1 MSTYI
6 TTKIRGV
13 EMNRV
18 ILLGRLARDPEVRYT
33 QSAEPLAVCRFA
45 VAVERP
51 YSKNRQ
57 ENEPTADFINCVCF
71 GKRGESIN
79 QYFRKGNRIAVQGR
93 LQVSNYT
100 DQQGNKRSSTDVVV
114 EDFEFVES
122 RNERANSSEGG
133 FNPAPAPQS
142 SVAPSPSAGFSIDS
156 DAEDEDLP
164 F

>member
-1 MSTYI
+1 
-6 TTKIRGV
+6 
-13 EMNRV
+13 MNRV

-45 VAVERP
+45 VAVDRP
-51 YSKNRQ
+51 FSRNRQ
-57 ENEPTADFINCVCF
+57 EGEPTADFINCVCF

-100 DQQGNKRSSTDVVV
+100 DQQGNKRYSTDVVV

-122 RNERANSSEGG
+122 RAERESSGNEGFTPNSVSQPTS
-133 FNPAPAPQS
+133 PAPT
-142 SVAPSPSAGFSIDS
+142 AGFSIDS

>member
-1 MSTYI
+1 
-6 TTKIRGV
+6 
-13 EMNRV
+13 MNRV

-51 YSKNRQ
+51 YSRNRQ
-57 ENEPTADFINCVCF
+57 ENESTADFINCVCF

-142 SVAPSPSAGFSIDS
+142 SVAPAPSAGFSIDS

>member
-1 MSTYI
+1 
-6 TTKIRGV
+6 
-13 EMNRV
+13 MNRV

-33 QSAEPLAVCRFA
+33 QAAEPLAVCRFA
-45 VAVERP
+45 VAVDRP
-51 YSKNRQ
+51 YSRNRQ
-57 ENEPTADFINCVCF
+57 DNEPTADFINCICF
-71 GKRGESIN
+71 GKRGENIN

-93 LQVSNYT
+93 LQVSTYT
-100 DQQGNKRSSTDVVV
+100 DQQGNKRYSTDVVV

-133 FNPAPAPQS
+133 FNPAPAPQP
-142 SVAPSPSAGFSIDS
+142 SVAPAPSAGFSIDS

>member
-1 MSTYI
+1 
-6 TTKIRGV
+6 
-13 EMNRV
+13 MNRV

-33 QSAEPLAVCRFA
+33 QAAEPLAVCRFA
-45 VAVERP
+45 VAGDRP
-51 YSKNRQ
+51 YSRNRQ
-57 ENEPTADFINCVCF
+57 DNEPTADFINCVCF
-71 GKRGESIN
+71 GKRGENIN

-93 LQVSNYT
+93 LQVSTYT
-100 DQQGNKRSSTDVVV
+100 DQQGNKRYSTDVVV

-133 FNPAPAPQS
+133 FNPAPAPQP
-142 SVAPSPSAGFSIDS
+142 SVAPAPSAGFSIDS

>member
-1 MSTYI
+1 
-6 TTKIRGV
+6 
-13 EMNRV
+13 MNRV

-45 VAVERP
+45 VAVDRP
-51 YSKNRQ
+51 FSRNRQ
-57 ENEPTADFINCVCF
+57 EGEPTADFINCVCF

-100 DQQGNKRSSTDVVV
+100 DQQGTKRYSTDVVV

-122 RNERANSSEGG
+122 RAERESSGNEG
-133 FNPAPAPQS
+133 FTPAPVPQPTAPAPT
-142 SVAPSPSAGFSIDS
+142 AGFSIDS

>member
-1 MSTYI
+1 
-6 TTKIRGV
+6 
-13 EMNRV
+13 MNRV

-45 VAVERP
+45 VAVDRP
-51 YSKNRQ
+51 YSRNRQ
-57 ENEPTADFINCVCF
+57 ENESTADFINCVCF

-100 DQQGNKRSSTDVVV
+100 DQQGNKRYSTDVVV
-114 EDFEFVES
+114 EDFEFVEA

-142 SVAPSPSAGFSIDS
+142 SVAPAPSAGFSIDS

>member
-1 MSTYI
+1 
-6 TTKIRGV
+6 
-13 EMNRV
+13 MNRV

-33 QSAEPLAVCRFA
+33 QAAEPLAVCRFA
-45 VAVERP
+45 VAVDRP
-51 YSKNRQ
+51 YSRNRPD
-57 ENEPTADFINCVCF
+57 NEPTADFINCVCF
-71 GKRGESIN
+71 GKRGENIN

-93 LQVSNYT
+93 LQVSTYT
-100 DQQGNKRSSTDVVV
+100 DQQGNKRYSTDVVV

-133 FNPAPAPQS
+133 FNPAPAPQP
-142 SVAPSPSAGFSIDS
+142 SVAPAPSAGFSIDS

>member
-1 MSTYI
+1 
-6 TTKIRGV
+6 
-13 EMNRV
+13 MNRV
-18 ILLGRLARDPEVRYT
+18 ILLGRLARAPEVRYT

-45 VAVERP
+45 VAVDRP
-51 YSKNRQ
+51 YSRNRQ
-57 ENEPTADFINCVCF
+57 ENESTADFSNCVCF

-100 DQQGNKRSSTDVVV
+100 DQQGNKRYSTDVVV

-142 SVAPSPSAGFSIDS
+142 SVAPAPSAGFSIDS

>member
-1 MSTYI
+1 
-6 TTKIRGV
+6 
-13 EMNRV
+13 MNRV

-33 QSAEPLAVCRFA
+33 QAAEPLAVCRFA
-45 VAVERP
+45 VAVDRP
-51 YSKNRQ
+51 YSRNRQ
-57 ENEPTADFINCVCF
+57 DNEPTADFINCVCF
-71 GKRGESIN
+71 GKRGENIN

-93 LQVSNYT
+93 LQVSTYT
-100 DQQGNKRSSTDVVV
+100 DQQGNKRYSTDVVV

-133 FNPAPAPQS
+133 FNPAPAPQP
-142 SVAPSPSAGFSIDS
+142 SVAPAPSAGFSIDS

>member
-1 MSTYI
+1 
-6 TTKIRGV
+6 
-13 EMNRV
+13 MNRV

-45 VAVERP
+45 VAVDRP
-51 YSKNRQ
+51 YSRNRQ
-57 ENEPTADFINCVCF
+57 ENESTADFINCVCF

-142 SVAPSPSAGFSIDS
+142 SVAPAPSAGFSIDS

>member
-1 MSTYI
+1 
-6 TTKIRGV
+6 
-13 EMNRV
+13 MNRV
-18 ILLGRLARDPEVRYT
+18 ILLGRLARDPEVSYT

-45 VAVERP
+45 VAVDRP
-51 YSKNRQ
+51 YSRNRQ
-57 ENEPTADFINCVCF
+57 ENESTADFINCVCF

-100 DQQGNKRSSTDVVV
+100 DQQGNKRYSTDVVV

-142 SVAPSPSAGFSIDS
+142 SVAPAPSAGFSIDS